1 MRWDQRCP
9 RCGSEETD
17 LYGKIIKGQTRAR
30 FGCYL
35 CGAVFM
41 DNLEGELRPVYL
53 CDYSLIQELKRREH
67 QEWVEE
73 LAILRAQADELERRV
88 YG

>member
-1 MRWDQRCP
+1 MRWDQVCP
-9 RCGSEETD
+9 RCGSDETD

-41 DNLEGELRPVYL
+41 DNLGGGVSRVYL
-53 CDYSLIQELKRREH
+53 CDSSLIQEMKRREH

-73 LAILRAQADELERRV
+73 LAKLRAQSDELERRV